1 MPLKNRYFLVSALVL
16 LLALLAVVVTPF
28 AISNGIRLWVWW
40 AARQEGFI
48 ATIDKIDVPFLR
60 PVLIGKLHLKSTRD
74 HALRVDLTATDTSI
88 GLNFKRVFLH
98 MRGHIVRNLS
108 IRELRVELHRSN
120 PNLRAMSQSGWE
132 TLQRLLPENLNI
144 ANLEMRV
151 ENGPTLILLR
161 GGFLSAN
168 ETEAGRFSAAEVMI
182 ASPWFRQ
189 TFSQLR
195 GASHWEANRLTL
207 AGLTLSRGLD
217 LQSATADLSRL
228 DNQRV
233 GLQFEVDAFGGKI
246 RGDISHE
253 WRSPHSSWKIAGGA
267 SDISLAQTSDAF
279 GFTDR
284 VNGALRACNFTFL
297 GTLGEPERVTASLWA
312 EVTGLTWRNRTAEAI
327 MLGAALYSRKIQ
339 LQQLYIKQKT
349 NQLTLS
355 GEAALPANSSGWLSP
370 DFRGNISASINQLGD
385 FAALFGANPDDFSGK
400 ITIEG
405 AMDTRDRKF
414 GGHLAIEGGS
424 LTFFKTAIDSLSAK
438 LNLKATE
445 LEIEQ
450 FEMKRKNDSISGT
463 GKIDLSRERNYS
475 GTLDARADNLLDYL
489 SGFRGS
495 TGKSATPIPV
505 DVHSTITASKWNA
518 RGIIHVPDSSPIS
531 FTANFPLRI
540 GTDWS
545 AFQLSPLNVTLDFPS
560 IFLGKTPQIF
570 HPEIFQDGILS
581 GSISLSETLKYP
593 RIVGDVS
600 LIDGKLQ
607 NAFSNLT
614 VLGGRVTFDERRASI
629 DFLNASTGDASL
641 FTRGEIDFE
650 DTDAVAIKLFAIGS
664 IVDLTPR
671 EPLGCISNLKVLPF
685 AGLEVA
691 LLPIDCIELRG
702 SAFRA
707 DWTIALIESR
717 NKQPF
722 GALDGSDLIRTFR
735 FCSANQLQGQMLVMG
750 GEPRIYPST
759 GHQRKRAKDR

>member
-1 MPLKNRYFLVSALVL
+1 MPLKNRLFLFSFLVL
-16 LLALLAVVVTPF
+16 LAALLAIVFAPF
-28 AISNGIRLWVWW
+28 AVSNGLRLWVWW
-40 AARQEGFI
+40 KSRQEGL
-48 ATIDKIDVPFLR
+48 AVSIDKIDAPFLQ
-60 PVLIGKLHLKSTRD
+60 PVLIRSLHVKSVRAD
-74 HALRVDLTATDTSI
+74 ALQIELTATQVQLD
-88 GLNFKRVFLH
+88 LNFSRILLH
-98 MRGHIVRNLS
+98 RRGHAIRNLS
-108 IRELRVELHRSN
+108 IEDLHGEIRREN
-120 PNLRAMSQSGWE
+120 PNVRGITKSGWG
-132 TLQRLLPENLNI
+132 TLQRLLPQKCSLHSS
-144 ANLEMRV
+144 EMRV
-151 ENGPTLILLR
+151 QDGPTLILLR
-161 GGFLSAN
+161 NGTLSAS
-168 ETEAGRFSAAEVMI
+168 EIEAGRFSAGELMI
-182 ASPWFRQ
+182 ASPWLRQ
-189 TFSQLR
+189 TFYQRR
-195 GASHWEANRLTL
+195 GATRWDTNRLTL
-207 AGLTLSRGLD
+207 AGLTLARGLD
-217 LQSATADLSRL
+217 LESVSLDFSRL
-228 DNQRV
+228 GSQRV
-233 GLQFEVDAFGGKI
+233 RLEFDADVFGGKI
-246 RGDISHE
+246 RGNIAHE
-253 WRSPHSSWKIAGGA
+253 WHSPRYNWKVAGA
-267 SDISLAQTSDAF
+267 ATDISLTQTSEAI
-279 GFTDR
+279 GLTDR
-284 VNGALRACNFTFL
+284 FGGLIRASNFTFRGNL
-297 GTLGEPERVTASLWA
+297 AHPADVTASLWT

-327 MLGAALYSRKIQ
+327 MLGASLYNQQIQ

-355 GEAALPANSSGWLSP
+355 GQASFSPKSSDWLSS
-370 DFRGNISASINQLGD
+370 DFRGDIAATINNLDD
-385 FAALFGANPDDFSGK
+385 FTTLFGAKSGEFAGK
-400 ITIEG
+400 LFVEG
-405 AMDTRDRKF
+405 ALNTQARKL
-414 GGHLAIEGGS
+414 GGNLTVEGTS
-424 LTFFKTAIDSLSAK
+424 LTLFETAIDSLSAK
-438 LNLKATE
+438 LKLQGTE
-445 LEIEQ
+445 LAVEQ
-450 FEMKRKNDSISGT
+450 LNLKRKNDSLT
-463 GKIDLSRERNYS
+463 AEGKIEMSGEHNYS
-475 GTLDARADNLLDYL
+475 GTLDTRADNLLDYL

-495 TGKSATPIPV
+495 TGKSDSPIPV
-505 DVHSTITASKWNA
+505 DVQATITSSKWDA
-518 RGIIHVPDSSPIS
+518 CGVIRVPDASPIS

-560 IFLGKTPQIF
+560 IFLGKTLQIF
-570 HPEIFQDGILS
+570 LPEIFQDGILS
-581 GSISLSETLKYP
+581 GSISLSVTLKYP

-650 DTDAVAIKLFAIGS
+650 DTDAVVIKLFAIGS

-735 FCSANQLQGQMLVMG
+735 FCSANQLRGQMLVMG

>member
-74 HALRVDLTATDTSI
+74 HALRVDLTATDASI
-88 GLNFKRVFLH
+88 GLNFKHVFLH
-98 MRGHIVRNLS
+98 MRGRIVRNLS
-108 IRELRVELHRSN
+108 MRELRVELHRSN

-355 GEAALPANSSGWLSP
+355 GEAELPANSSGW
-370 DFRGNISASINQLGD
+370 
-385 FAALFGANPDDFSGK
+385 
-400 ITIEG
+400 
-405 AMDTRDRKF
+405 
-414 GGHLAIEGGS
+414 
-424 LTFFKTAIDSLSAK
+424 
-438 LNLKATE
+438 
-445 LEIEQ
+445 
-450 FEMKRKNDSISGT
+450 
-463 GKIDLSRERNYS
+463 
-475 GTLDARADNLLDYL
+475 
-489 SGFRGS
+489 
-495 TGKSATPIPV
+495 
-505 DVHSTITASKWNA
+505 
-518 RGIIHVPDSSPIS
+518 
-531 FTANFPLRI
+531 
-540 GTDWS
+540 
-545 AFQLSPLNVTLDFPS
+545 
-560 IFLGKTPQIF
+560 
-570 HPEIFQDGILS
+570 
-581 GSISLSETLKYP
+581 
-593 RIVGDVS
+593 
-600 LIDGKLQ
+600 
-607 NAFSNLT
+607 
-614 VLGGRVTFDERRASI
+614 
-629 DFLNASTGDASL
+629 
-641 FTRGEIDFE
+641 
-650 DTDAVAIKLFAIGS
+650 
-664 IVDLTPR
+664 
-671 EPLGCISNLKVLPF
+671 
-685 AGLEVA
+685 
-691 LLPIDCIELRG
+691 
-702 SAFRA
+702 
-707 DWTIALIESR
+707 
-717 NKQPF
+717 
-722 GALDGSDLIRTFR
+722 
-735 FCSANQLQGQMLVMG
+735 
-750 GEPRIYPST
+750 
-759 GHQRKRAKDR
+759 